1 MNSFIRR
8 LLHTFPG
15 TWGVCCAFLIISAA
29 PAGAFLVVNGDFQ
42 NGNQDFYSD
51 FTYSPGDLVPEYTYD
66 VVSNPSLDHP
76 NAESFYDHTLGT
88 AEGLMMAVNGI
99 AVPGD
104 PNVVW
109 EQTVDVTPSHT
120 YDFAC
125 WHSLWAPGD
134 AGLQVLVNG
143 EPLGPEFMAGGAL
156 GEWIFY
162 EATWYS
168 GDAAE
173 AILEIVNTTV
183 SYTWN
188 DFCLDDIS
196 FAPETPVERVTWAG
210 IKSAWE

>member
-1 MNSFIRR
+1 M
-8 LLHTFPG
+8 
-15 TWGVCCAFLIISAA
+15 
-29 PAGAFLVVNGDFQ
+29 
-42 NGNQDFYSD
+42 
-51 FTYSPGDLVPEYTYD
+51 
-66 VVSNPSLDHP
+66 
-76 NAESFYDHTLGT
+76 
-88 AEGLMMAVNGI
+88 
-99 AVPGD
+99 
-104 PNVVW
+104 
-109 EQTVDVTPSHT
+109 PSHT